1 MAIIKSDN
9 QKTRSCIMSDKFKD
23 SKFYKTIKDPKFSRA
38 AYIVLVVTLVTLAIV
53 IGIASA
59 ANRAKKNDSIGK
71 EEPTTNLPPVTDK
84 TPVTESP
91 TTDKTPTET
100 DKPKDNPET
109 TPPADDTPTVS
120 VVPTLS
126 LPVSGAVYKYHDPKV
141 QVFSD
146 TMNDYRV
153 HLGVDISTTADA
165 TVSAAAA
172 GTVSKVW
179 KDPMMGYCIAIE
191 HDGDAV
197 TVYKNLAANLPEN
210 IIEGASVSAGQTIGC
225 VGESAMIEVA
235 DEPHLHFEMTVAGLQ
250 VDPLEHF
257 GATELASLSVDDSY
271 GE

>member
-1 MAIIKSDN
+1 
-9 QKTRSCIMSDKFKD
+9 MSDKFKD

-71 EEPTTNLPPVTDK
+71 DDQTTLPPVTDK
-84 TPVTESP
+84 TPVTDSP
-91 TTDKTPTET
+91 TTGKQPLESDKIDETQKTPE
-100 DKPKDNPET
+100 
-109 TPPADDTPTVS
+109 DDTPTVS

-153 HLGVDISTTADA
+153 HLGVDIVTAADA

-179 KDPMMGYCIAIE
+179 KDPLMGYCVAIE

-210 IIEGASVSAGQTIGC
+210 IIEGASVSAGQTIAY
-225 VGESAMIEVA
+225 VGESAMVEIA

>member
-1 MAIIKSDN
+1 
-9 QKTRSCIMSDKFKD
+9 MSDKFKD
-23 SKFYKTIKDPKFSRA
+23 SKFYKTLKDPKFSRA
-38 AYIVLVVTLVTLAIV
+38 AYVVLVVTLVTLAIV

-71 EEPTTNLPPVTDK
+71 DEPTTNSPTVTDK
-84 TPVTESP
+84 KPSEDSP
-91 TTDKTPTET
+91 TTDKKPQESEKPNETVPTP
-100 DKPKDNPET
+100 PKDD
-109 TPPADDTPTVS
+109 TPDDTPTVS

-165 TVSAAAA
+165 SVLAAAD
-172 GTVSKVW
+172 GTVSKIW
-179 KDPMMGYCIAIE
+179 KDPLMGYCIALE

-210 IIEGASVSAGQTIGC
+210 IIEGAAVKSGQQIAS

>member
-1 MAIIKSDN
+1 
-9 QKTRSCIMSDKFKD
+9 MSDKFKD

-71 EEPTTNLPPVTDK
+71 DDQTTLPPVTDK

-91 TTDKTPTET
+91 TTDKNPPESQKVDETEK
-100 DKPKDNPET
+100 KPE
-109 TPPADDTPTVS
+109 DDTPTVS

-153 HLGVDISTTADA
+153 HLGVDIATAADA

-210 IIEGASVSAGQTIGC
+210 IIEGASVSAGQTIAY
-225 VGESAMIEVA
+225 VGESAMVEVA

-257 GATELASLSVDDSY
+257 GATELASLAVDESY

>member
-1 MAIIKSDN
+1 
-9 QKTRSCIMSDKFKD
+9 MSDKFKD

-71 EEPTTNLPPVTDK
+71 DDPTTTLPPVTDK

-91 TTDKTPTET
+91 TTDKNPPESQKVDETEK
-100 DKPKDNPET
+100 KPEN
-109 TPPADDTPTVS
+109 DTPTVS

-153 HLGVDISTTADA
+153 HLGVDIATAADA

-210 IIEGASVSAGQTIGC
+210 IIEGTTVSAGQTIAY
-225 VGESAMIEVA
+225 VGESAMVEVA

-257 GATELASLSVDDSY
+257 GATELASLAVDESY

>member
-1 MAIIKSDN
+1 
-9 QKTRSCIMSDKFKD
+9 MSDKFKD

-71 EEPTTNLPPVTDK
+71 DDQTTLPPVTDK

-91 TTDKTPTET
+91 TTDKNPPESQKVDETEK
-100 DKPKDNPET
+100 KPE
-109 TPPADDTPTVS
+109 DDTPTVS

-153 HLGVDISTTADA
+153 HLGVDIATAADA

-210 IIEGASVSAGQTIGC
+210 IIEGASVSAGQTIAY
-225 VGESAMIEVA
+225 VGESAMVEIA

-257 GATELASLSVDDSY
+257 GATELASLAVDESY